1 MYAPMLETHVTP
13 RRTAADQQDDARFS
27 SFTRDLA
34 RRHRRPRS
42 YPPPPSVMADA
53 LEQLCG
59 GSHAVVPTAYPSL
72 PTLEDPL
79 SLYDLA
85 DLDVGDS
92 SPS

>member
-1 MYAPMLETHVTP
+1 MLETT
-13 RRTAADQQDDARFS
+13 RRTPVDAQDDARFS

-59 GSHAVVPTAYPSL
+59 GSHAVAPMEYPSM
-72 PTLEDPL
+72 PTLEDAPL

-85 DLDVGDS
+85 EIDLGAGGDS
-92 SPS
+92 APS

>member
-1 MYAPMLETHVTP
+1 MLDT
-13 RRTAADQQDDARFS
+13 RRTVVDTQDDARFA

-59 GSHAVVPTAYPSL
+59 GSSVVVAAAELSMPAL
-72 PTLEDPL
+72 PDEQSVT
-79 SLYDLA
+79 
-85 DLDVGDS
+85 DLDDIG
-92 SPS
+92 PS